1 MRVRCF
7 RFACVFQQDFCEGYQ
22 ERCCLLV
29 ARARACARDE
39 MRTHT
44 RAMRTHD
51 HQTWRALK
59 RVWAGDTRAR
69 ARAAHSMPCTSH
81 TSKNTPV
88 RRRKASPP
96 HRRRR
101 AFKAPLR
108 SLVRRTRRAVLQ
120 AAAPQGREGKKLPHC
135 VSVCGKVRQ
144 PPKQAV
150 QPGLTRGAKMM
161 PPPQKQK
168 KAQQANHSG
177 TPRPPPPTRA
187 QLRAREGRTR
197 RHRLRASPP
206 AQEAVSSTTLLF
218 VASVSG

>member
-1 MRVRCF
+1 MMRVRCF

-120 AAAPQGREGKKLPHC
+120 AAAPQGREGKKSCRIACLC
-135 VSVCGKVRQ
+135 VVRCGSRQ
-144 PPKQAV
+144 
-150 QPGLTRGAKMM
+150 
-161 PPPQKQK
+161 
-168 KAQQANHSG
+168 N
-177 TPRPPPPTRA
+177 
-187 QLRAREGRTR
+187 
-197 RHRLRASPP
+197 RLCS
-206 AQEAVSSTTLLF
+206 QD
-218 VASVSG
+218 